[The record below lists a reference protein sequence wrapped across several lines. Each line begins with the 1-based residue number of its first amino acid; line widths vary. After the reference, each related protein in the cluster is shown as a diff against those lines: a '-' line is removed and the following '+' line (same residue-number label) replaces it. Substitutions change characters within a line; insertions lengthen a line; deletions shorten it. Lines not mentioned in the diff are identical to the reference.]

1 MKGPSN
7 PFPEKVRINKLINT
21 RITRTYFPLVLVHK
35 SEAYDAFFFF
45 FFPFTEEEQVCS
57 VVAVFINTINSTS
70 ISCVNLPDYPFFISW
85 GL

>member
-21 RITRTYFPLVLVHK
+21 RITRTYFPLILVHK

-45 FFPFTEEEQVCS
+45 FFFLRKKSRS
-57 VVAVFINTINSTS
+57 VVWWQFLS
-70 ISCVNLPDYPFFISW
+70 IL
-85 GL
+85 

>member
-7 PFPEKVRINKLINT
+7 LFPEKVRINKLINT
-21 RITRTYFPLVLVHK
+21 RITCTYFPLILVHK

-45 FFPFTEEEQVCS
+45 PFTEEEQVCG

-70 ISCVNLPDYPFFISW
+70 IPSMNLPDYPFFISW